1 MTFHTG
7 DISKAGTDSKLSMK
21 VFGDGGSTSEIPLDK
36 ISEHFERGRMNRLKV
51 SERLFSQL

>member
-36 ISEHFERGRMNRLKV
+36 MSERFERGRMDLLKV
-51 SERLFSQL
+51 SQKLLSQL